1 MTTTEPAISNSKMFG
16 EFPLSIRIAQRSIV
30 IAILIPIIFRAFLR
44 QRGKVQIP
52 WLQFAVGG
60 ASGACVAAG
69 ILATY
74 YAVIRYP
81 YMGLVDAA
89 DGDLF
94 SKHIESQ
101 KRWVRIAAVLVCL
114 VIAIAGIL
122 VPMKDGQV
130 NGWEWL
136 VIFYSSAVF
145 LFVIFLMFYYNR
157 LDHPTIATFLRCSM
171 GLGIFL
177 FPFFVPAIVIGSMR
191 VNYLL
196 DEAIMKMEAEKKR
209 TSLPA

>member
-1 MTTTEPAISNSKMFG
+1 MSSNEPAIGNSKMFG

-30 IAILIPIIFRAFLR
+30 VAILIPIILRAFLR
-44 QRGKVQIP
+44 PRGKAQMP
-52 WLQFAVGG
+52 WMQFAVG
-60 ASGACVAAG
+60 ASSGACVLVG
-69 ILATY
+69 FIATY

-101 KRWVRIAAVLVCL
+101 KKWVRVAAILICLLIAAS
-114 VIAIAGIL
+114 GIL
-122 VPMKDGQV
+122 LPMGDGQV
-130 NGWEWL
+130 AGWEWL
-136 VIFYSSAVF
+136 VIFYSSVVF
-145 LFVIFLMFYYNR
+145 SFVIFLMFYYDR
-157 LDHPTIATFLRCSM
+157 VDHPTIATFLRCSM

-177 FPFFVPAIVIGSMR
+177 FPLFVPAIVIGSLR
-191 VNYLL
+191 VNTLL

-209 TSLPA
+209 TGLSE